1 MLQHTMSHIS
11 GNRLLTSAFLLF
23 ALTLSS
29 CKGPSSKSGRAP
41 SWDPS
46 GAPNVAGSTAT
57 PPHNL
62 PRNEYPFDAAGNY
75 IQSWVKEGGRNYGHT
90 PVPEEE
96 KIAYTPRPAP
106 STYTKPKPVVSS
118 YTAPKPTYTP
128 PPTLR
133 PTPRPAP
140 AVPAP
145 KPVPA
150 ATYASHKV
158 VNGDTLYSLSRRYRT
173 TVAAI
178 KIANGMTSDTIVD
191 GSTLRIPQ

>member
-1 MLQHTMSHIS
+1 MSNHS

-29 CKGPSSKSGRAP
+29 CKSTGGKSGRAP
-41 SWDPS
+41 AWDPS
-46 GAPNVAGSTAT
+46 GAPNVAGSAAT

-62 PRNEYPFDAAGNY
+62 PRNEYPFDAQGNY
-75 IQSWVKEGGRNYGHT
+75 VQSWVTGGGRNYGHT
-90 PVPEEE
+90 P
-96 KIAYTPRPAP
+96 AP
-106 STYTKPKPVVSS
+106 GAETYKPKPVASTYTKPKPVVSS

-128 PPTLR
+128 P
-133 PTPRPAP
+133 
-140 AVPAP
+140 PAP

-158 VNGDTLYSLSRRYRT
+158 VNGDTLYSLSRRYGT

-178 KIANGMTSDTIVD
+178 KIANGMSNDTIVD
-191 GSTLRIPQ
+191 GTTLRIPK